1 MHTGDAIDDITLLLI
16 EKKAGYGL
24 APRKWRAALKAIR
37 ALPEVAR

>member
-1 MHTGDAIDDITLLLI
+1 MHPEDAVDDVSLLLI